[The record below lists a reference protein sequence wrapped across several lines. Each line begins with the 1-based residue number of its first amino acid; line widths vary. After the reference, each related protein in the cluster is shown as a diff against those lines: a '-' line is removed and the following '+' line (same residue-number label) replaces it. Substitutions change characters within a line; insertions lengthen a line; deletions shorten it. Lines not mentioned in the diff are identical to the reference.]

1 MFPSSPDRPTYGE
14 PLGGARPCP
23 GPWRPGPARPGAARP
38 VFGTPVAP
46 IYYSA
51 GAVAYMP
58 HLPPGMSV
66 PKVAAVPSRVVRHG
80 PTSAFSAATAA
91 AAGARPGPAREETQT
106 PETQPSET
114 SEDTRQSETSSQRRV
129 ESPNTEN
136 TGPSSPS
143 QLEEPAELR
152 PVPQMFSLCTRPAP
166 AGSMA
171 VGPDPE
177 PAEEVPGAAPDTKA
191 ARLRD
196 QSALA
201 ILFEAFVAEKDDS
214 HLQRGIEADVTMVEL
229 MAGKGPEDK
238 GEAEWPVWTDTWNDD
253 ATRGGAVAFIPK
265 SAGAN
270 SPCIFFVHGG
280 GFEWGG
286 PREDGYDSLC
296 SRLAS
301 GSGQIVVCCD
311 HPLSGDRRP
320 YKAPEILAALMK
332 GLRWVSRFDPVA
344 LERRT
349 APASLLLAGDS
360 AGANQALSLLLQI
373 LSDDSL
379 ERELN
384 IRGLALISPW
394 LDLSCGSHTYVSNAF
409 AAEAHT
415 GDVAFRA
422 HADENRAGF
431 KGMGLTYTGSVEF
444 LKDGLYSPYWLARG
458 ANSGLLQR
466 LTEGTSKPPPMW
478 ICTGAA
484 ETLCGETLDFCQQL
498 QGKVPMDLWLHEGMF
513 HDWVMYTTDHPFP
526 SKDAAMQNLMDFL
539 EDVRQGSWTPKGIQ
553 YHIDR
558 WK

>member
-1 MFPSSPDRPTYGE
+1 MPSTRRP
-14 PLGGARPCP
+14 
-23 GPWRPGPARPGAARP
+23 
-38 VFGTPVAP
+38 
-46 IYYSA
+46 
-51 GAVAYMP
+51 
-58 HLPPGMSV
+58 
-66 PKVAAVPSRVVRHG
+66 K
-80 PTSAFSAATAA
+80 
-91 AAGARPGPAREETQT
+91 
-106 PETQPSET
+106 
-114 SEDTRQSETSSQRRV
+114 
-129 ESPNTEN
+129 
-136 TGPSSPS
+136 
-143 QLEEPAELR
+143 
-152 PVPQMFSLCTRPAP
+152 
-166 AGSMA
+166 
-171 VGPDPE
+171 
-177 PAEEVPGAAPDTKA
+177 
-191 ARLRD
+191 
-196 QSALA
+196 
-201 ILFEAFVAEKDDS
+201 AEKDDS

-332 GLRWVSRFDPVA
+332 GLENPLVAGLRWVSRFDPVA